1 MDGSDIGST
10 VANGTASTSVP
21 RRRRETLLQKT
32 VKWAVVAAL
41 IAAIVGLFSG
51 LPPWPFTIAV
61 VLGGVVTVPLFAV
74 GRGVVATICAIT
86 AIIAASWFSRP
97 TVAIRAPDADDP
109 VRERYFN
116 IVSNENPSAQIT
128 YKNIAVA
135 RGTFTLGTRLTATLY
150 YVKSGEVRSISDLT
164 VGRSPN
170 VIGEPYW
177 VDMKVTLALGNWQV
191 PEGRVTQLGSA
202 GHRRGVG
209 HAGEMVNDVQPHAT
223 QTLPGRLSAGTRRL
237 VYVEGDDGFTVDRSM
252 TVEDFAEV
260 NEGNYLVVEAQV
272 R

>member
-1 MDGSDIGST
+1 MDGSDSGPT
-10 VANGTASTSVP
+10 VASSTASTRVP
-21 RRRRETLLQKT
+21 CRRKQTHLQKI

-61 VLGGVVTVPLFAV
+61 VLGGVVTVSLFAV

-135 RGTFTLGTRLTATLY
+135 RGTFTRDTWLSAALY
-150 YVKSGEVRSISDLT
+150 HVKAGEVRAINTLI

-170 VIGEPYW
+170 IIGEPYW
-177 VDMKVTLALGNWQV
+177 VDMKITLALGNWQV

-202 GHRRGVG
+202 GHTRCCGQC
-209 HAGEMVNDVQPHAT
+209 GELVHDVHPQAT
-223 QTLPGRLSAGTRRL
+223 QTIPWRLSAGTRRL

-252 TVEDFAEV
+252 SVEDFAEI